1 VWRTCIGKIAAIQRS
16 VVGVFYAGA
25 KAMAESGSHHEFGRA
40 FHTVKGSSDRGFGFV
55 FATVLALLAAHNL
68 WREGAAWRWEGT
80 AAAIFLAL
88 ALLRPA
94 VLAPLNRAWQRL
106 GLLLGHIVTPFVLGG
121 LFFLVV
127 TPVAMLARLAGKDFL
142 RLRGDPVAETYWI
155 VRDPPGPAP
164 ETMRDQF

>member
-1 VWRTCIGKIAAIQRS
+1 
-16 VVGVFYAGA
+16 
-25 KAMAESGSHHEFGRA
+25 MADPGSHNEFGRA
-40 FHTVKGSSDRGFGFV
+40 FHTVKASTDRGFGFV
-55 FATVLALLAAHNL
+55 FAAVLAILAAHNL
-68 WREGAAWRWEGT
+68 WREGAAWWWEG
-80 AAAIFLAL
+80 AASAIFLVL

-94 VLAPLNRAWQRL
+94 LLAPLNRAWQRL

-142 RLRGDPVAETYWI
+142 RLRADPTAETYWI
-155 VRDPPGPAP
+155 VREPPGPDP